1 MSYVTVMRY
10 IRFCGAAAAAA
21 AIATG
26 LTSGPANAAGPDR
39 VPCSGTALALAI
51 TNARNGETLDL
62 RGDCTYHLM
71 AALPAVAQNLTIR
84 GNGATIVRD
93 GATTPAFRIFDVSS
107 GGDLR
112 LKDLTVRGG
121 YLPTGNGAGI
131 HVNSGGGLR
140 LAKVAVL
147 DNTAT
152 DNGGGIAVEAGGSAE
167 IRSSYVAFNNAGDG
181 GGLYTAGSVTTESS
195 EFARN
200 HARRAGG
207 AIYQAGGMTFVGM
220 SLVRRNT
227 AAGVSG
233 GGVYVGGGTTEID
246 DSKVMNNTD
255 TGNRGGGIYN
265 NANLKLVKSKV
276 SSNVVGGTAGRGGG
290 IYNTGTGVLFLKG
303 TEVSRNSAN
312 GNNAS
317 ATSVSVGGG
326 IYNDGGSVTLDHSTV
341 RDNASTSA
349 PGGVFTT
356 NRVSVTDSKVV
367 HNIPTNCSVGLVP
380 GCTD

>member
-1 MSYVTVMRY
+1 MRY
-10 IRFCGAAAAAA
+10 IRFCSAAAAAA

-26 LTSGPANAAGPDR
+26 LTSGPANAADPDR

-62 RGDCTYHLM
+62 RRDCSYHLM
-71 AALPAVAQNLTIR
+71 AALPAITRSLTIR

-93 GATTPAFRIFDVSS
+93 GAATPAFRIFEVSS

-112 LKDLTVRGG
+112 LKELTVRGG
-121 YLPTGNGAGI
+121 YLPTGSGAGI

-140 LAKVAVL
+140 LSKVDVL
-147 DNTAT
+147 DNTAAN
-152 DNGGGIAVEAGGSAE
+152 NGGGIAVDAGGSAE
-167 IRSSYVAFNNAGDG
+167 IKSSYVAFNNATQG
-181 GGLYTAGSVTTESS
+181 GGLFTAGSVTTENS

-207 AIYQAGGMTFVGM
+207 AVFQSGGMTFVGM
-220 SLVRRNT
+220 NVIRRNT
-227 AAGVSG
+227 AAGLG
-233 GGVYVGGGTTEID
+233 GGIFIGDGSMEID
-246 DSKVMNNTD
+246 DSKITNNTAA
-255 TGNRGGGIYN
+255 GSAGGGIYN

-276 SSNVVGGTAGRGGG
+276 SGNVVGGTAGQGGG
-290 IYNTGTGVLFLKG
+290 IYNTGTGVLLLKG

-312 GNNAS
+312 GPNAS
-317 ATSVSVGGG
+317 ATSISVGGG
-326 IYNDGGSVTLDHSTV
+326 IYNNGGSVALDHSTV

-356 NRVSVTDSKVV
+356 NLVSVTASKVT